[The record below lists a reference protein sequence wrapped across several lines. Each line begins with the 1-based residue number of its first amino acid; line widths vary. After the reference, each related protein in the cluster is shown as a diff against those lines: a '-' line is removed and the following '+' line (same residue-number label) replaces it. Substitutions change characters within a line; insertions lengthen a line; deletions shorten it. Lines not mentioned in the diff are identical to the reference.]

1 LHKIILLHLRSLTK
15 LHLHDVCATGDE
27 FACLL
32 SNAPALMQLELAYC
46 NEIICLKT
54 PCMLEQFSC
63 LTVSGCSMLQIIESK
78 APNLSTTNFE
88 GNLVQLSLG
97 QPLNATSLDLQCS
110 DEPTFCVTL
119 LPSFHMLCQI
129 SKLFPYLQIAR
140 YNLKLYR

>member
-1 LHKIILLHLRSLTK
+1 MHKIILLHLRSLTK

-32 SNAPALMQLELAYC
+32 SNSPTLMQLELASC

-63 LTVSGCSMLQIIESK
+63 LTVFGCSMLQI
-78 APNLSTTNFE
+78 NLSTTNFE

-97 QPLNATSLDLQCS
+97 QPLNVTSLDLQCS
-110 DEPTFCVTL
+110 DETNFLCYAITKLPYVVPNLETL
-119 LPSFHMLCQI
+119 SLS
-129 SKLFPYLQIAR
+129 SDSEV
-140 YNLKLYR
+140 